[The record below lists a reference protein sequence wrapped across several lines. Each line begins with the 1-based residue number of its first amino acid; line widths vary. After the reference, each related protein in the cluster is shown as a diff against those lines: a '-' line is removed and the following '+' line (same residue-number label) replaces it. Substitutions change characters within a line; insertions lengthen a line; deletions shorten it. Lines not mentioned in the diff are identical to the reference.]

1 MESYVPFDNDT
12 QDTIDDANDAV
23 RKVENGDISE
33 DSEE

>member
-1 MESYVPFDNDT
+1 MESYVPFDNDII
-12 QDTIDDANDAV
+12 TIDDANDAV